1 MAAGGAVAE
10 RLAARLKTEPAM
22 GLLAASADP
31 HLDWL
36 DLLWGPQFDRAAALG
51 LAATRPGVDAAAL
64 LAAGQ
69 RFDALAAPTQQRL
82 RQLIVRHRVHR
93 MSHAPHPAD

>member
-1 MAAGGAVAE
+1 MAE
-10 RLAARLKTEPAM
+10 RLAARLKAEPALR
-22 GLLAASADP
+22 LLAASADP

-36 DLLWGPQFDRAAALG
+36 DLLWCPHFDRAAALE
-51 LAATRPGVDAAAL
+51 LAAARPGVDPAGL

-69 RFDALAAPTQQRL
+69 RFDALAAPLRQRLRL

-93 MSHAPHPAD
+93 MAHAPHPAD